1 MSKACF
7 KLDTD
12 GRYCVTKGKIS
23 FCVLFFPLS
32 TEHLL
37 VNLISD
43 SSFSTKLRG
52 LPLSRKCLLNCEMFS
67 SKVSFEEFVL
77 RIHKASPL
85 TNPFFML
92 GGWQEVKCVYW
103 KVSVGLKC
111 VFTSR
116 ID

>member
-7 KLDTD
+7 NYKLDTD

-43 SSFSTKLRG
+43 SSFSTKLCG
-52 LPLSRKCLLNCEMFS
+52 
-67 SKVSFEEFVL
+67 
-77 RIHKASPL
+77 
-85 TNPFFML
+85 
-92 GGWQEVKCVYW
+92 
-103 KVSVGLKC
+103 
-111 VFTSR
+111 
-116 ID
+116 

>member
-7 KLDTD
+7 KFDAD

-43 SSFSTKLRG
+43 ISFSTKLRG
-52 LPLSRKCLLNCEMFS
+52 
-67 SKVSFEEFVL
+67 
-77 RIHKASPL
+77 
-85 TNPFFML
+85 
-92 GGWQEVKCVYW
+92 
-103 KVSVGLKC
+103 
-111 VFTSR
+111 
-116 ID
+116 